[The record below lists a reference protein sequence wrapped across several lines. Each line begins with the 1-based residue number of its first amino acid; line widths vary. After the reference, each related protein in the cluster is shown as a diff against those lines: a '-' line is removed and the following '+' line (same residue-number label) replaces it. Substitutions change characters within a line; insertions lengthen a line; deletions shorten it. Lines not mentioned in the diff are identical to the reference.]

1 MNKSALTI
9 LLGLMIVSLQVEAG
23 RIKKCQDDDGMW
35 HYGDRAA
42 EACAKTKVIE
52 MSAEGHKT
60 GEMAAPPT
68 AEELKVFEE
77 QKKRE
82 DIRKKAEAEQ
92 ARKDALLLS
101 IYGHENDIIYVRKRK
116 VAQVEHSIKANKE
129 TLTTLEKT
137 LERQIKQK
145 AEEKSIEHT
154 RSQIKR
160 VQEAIDQKRVEQK
173 GIEAKYNKELI
184 RYREIKA
191 SQKAAEQLSGGAAAP
206 AQPGA
211 TR

>member
-9 LLGLMIVSLQVEAG
+9 LLGLMIMSLQAEAA
-23 RIKKCQDDDGMW
+23 RIKKCQDQDGMW

-42 EACAKTKVIE
+42 AACAKSKVIE
-52 MSAEGHKT
+52 MTDKGNTT
-60 GEMAAPPT
+60 GEVAAPPT

-82 DIRKKAEAEQ
+82 EERKKAEAEQ
-92 ARKDALLLS
+92 AREDALLLS

-116 VAQVEHSIKANKE
+116 IAQVEHSIKANKE

-145 AEEKSIEHT
+145 AEEKNIEHT

-160 VQEAIDQKRVEQK
+160 VQDAITQKRVEQK
-173 GIEAKYNKELI
+173 EIGAKYDKELI

-191 SQKAAEQLSGGAAAP
+191 NQKAAEQLSGGTAAP
-206 AQPGA
+206 GQPAA

>member
-1 MNKSALTI
+1 MNKSVLTI
-9 LLGLMIVSLQVEAG
+9 LLGLIVISLQAEAA
-23 RIKKCQDDDGMW
+23 RIKKCQDADGMW

-42 EACAKTKVIE
+42 EACAKSKIIE
-52 MSAEGHKT
+52 MSTEGHKT
-60 GEMAAPPT
+60 GEVDAPPT

-77 QKKRE
+77 QKKRDE
-82 DIRKKAEAEQ
+82 ERKKAEAEQ

-116 VAQVEHSIKANKE
+116 VSQVEHSIKANKE

-145 AEEKSIEHT
+145 AEEKNIEHT
-154 RSQIKR
+154 KSQIKR
-160 VQEAIDQKRVEQK
+160 VQDAIKQKRVEQK
-173 GIEAKYNKELI
+173 EIEAKYNKELI

-191 SQKAAEQLSGGAAAP
+191 SQKAAEQISDGAAAP
-206 AQPGA
+206 TQP
-211 TR
+211 